1 MKLSLLSP
9 LLCALT
15 LGTAAG
21 TLTAG
26 TFSASAHAAAHRAT
40 APAAQTALQKGRAY
54 MQKGDYKDAE
64 AQFKLAVKQ
73 SPHSV
78 AAYEQL
84 GLAALYYRD
93 YPESY
98 KAFTKAVQFTPKDT
112 KLLYWTAT
120 AGLYSGSYADARNYV
135 DALLQLKPRYVA
147 AWHLR
152 FLLDTNLLDRKAQLA
167 DAKHV
172 LNLSPKNRDA
182 LNDAGM
188 AYANNSKPKVAYGYF
203 TRAIAKSPK
212 DWELYKNRSIVD
224 GMLKHAQAEISDLR
238 RAIALAPDAGDRKVL
253 QAALAKVIKAT
264 KLKHK

>member
-9 LLCALT
+9 LLCALS
-15 LGTAAG
+15 LGAVAG
-21 TLTAG
+21 GLTAG
-26 TFSASAHAAAHRAT
+26 THTASAHRAT

-64 AQFKLAVKQ
+64 AQFKIAVKQ

-78 AAYEQL
+78 TAFEQL

-93 YPESY
+93 YPASY
-98 KAFTKAVQFTPKDT
+98 KAFIKAVGFTPRDT
-112 KLLYWTAT
+112 KLLYWTGT
-120 AGLYSGSYADARNYV
+120 AGLYAGSYADARNYV
-135 DALLQLKPRYVA
+135 DDLLQLKPNYVA

-172 LNLSPKNRDA
+172 LNLTPRNRDA

-224 GMLKHAQAEISDLR
+224 GMLKNAKQEIADLR
-238 RAIALAPDAGDRKVL
+238 RAIALVPDAGDRKVL
-253 QAALAKVIKAT
+253 QTALAKVVKAS
-264 KLKHK
+264 KQKHK